1 LRVKTTA
8 TTSMRIASASRG
20 YLQAVLDK
28 DRTKAESITINLV
41 KQGWDMLEIFKVFSE
56 SQVQIGELWAK
67 NIITVADEHF
77 ATHIT
82 LDMISLV
89 GRSFGK
95 PRTMIGSVAVLSC
108 VEGEFHY
115 VGMKMLAE
123 ILASQG
129 WDVHF
134 IGQSLPIA
142 QVIQTL
148 KKSKKVFDIICL
160 SITIPFNLASL
171 IAAIHA
177 LREDPVIKRS
187 TIIVGGR
194 LFKSKKI
201 QKILLKGAGSSSSDS
216 ILADF
221 VTSNFDA
228 ALAFIAKH
236 QAKKRRRGRHVLDK

>member
-1 LRVKTTA
+1 MRVKTTA
-8 TTSMRIASASRG
+8 TTSMKIANASRG

-28 DRTKAESITINLV
+28 DRTKVESITINLI

-82 LDMISLV
+82 LDMISLI

-95 PRTMIGSVAVLSC
+95 PRTVIGSVAVLSC

-115 VGMKMLAE
+115 IGMKMLSE

-142 QVIQTL
+142 HVIQTL
-148 KKSKKVFDIICL
+148 KKSRKVFDIICL
-160 SITIPFNLASL
+160 SITIPFNLANL
-171 IAAIHA
+171 IAAIQT
-177 LREDPVIKRS
+177 LREDPLLKQT

-201 QKILLKGAGSSSSDS
+201 QRLLLKGTGNSNSDS

-221 VTSNFDA
+221 VTWNFDD

-236 QAKKRRRGRHVLDK
+236 QARKKRRHLLDK

>member
-1 LRVKTTA
+1 MRVKTTA
-8 TTSMRIASASRG
+8 TASMKIANASRG

-28 DRTKAESITINLV
+28 DRTKAESITINLI

-82 LDMISLV
+82 LDMISLI

-95 PRTMIGSVAVLSC
+95 PRTVIGSVAVLSC

-115 VGMKMLAE
+115 IGMKMLSE

-142 QVIQTL
+142 HVIQTL
-148 KKSKKVFDIICL
+148 KKSSKVFDIICL
-160 SITIPFNLASL
+160 SITIPFNLANL
-171 IAAIHA
+171 IAAIQA
-177 LREDPVIKRS
+177 LREDPVLKQT

-194 LFKSKKI
+194 LFRSKKI
-201 QKILLKGAGSSSSDS
+201 QKLLLKGAGNSGSDS
-216 ILADF
+216 FLANF
-221 VTSNFDA
+221 VTCNFDN

-236 QAKKRRRGRHVLDK
+236 QAKKRRHLLDK

>member
-1 LRVKTTA
+1 MK
-8 TTSMRIASASRG
+8 IANASRG

-28 DRTKAESITINLV
+28 DRTKAESITINLI

-82 LDMISLV
+82 LDMISLI
-89 GRSFGK
+89 GRSYGK
-95 PRTMIGSVAVLSC
+95 PRTVIGSVAFLSC

-115 VGMKMLAE
+115 IGMKMLSE
-123 ILASQG
+123 VLASQE

-142 QVIQTL
+142 HVIQTL
-148 KKSKKVFDIICL
+148 KKSRKVFDIICL
-160 SITIPFNLASL
+160 SITISFNLTSL
-171 IAAIHA
+171 ITAIQT
-177 LREDPVIKRS
+177 LREDPLLKQT

-194 LFKSKKI
+194 LFKSKKM
-201 QKILLKGAGSSSSDS
+201 QRLLLKGTGNSNSDS

-221 VTSNFDA
+221 VTWNFDD
-228 ALAFIAKH
+228 ALAFIAKL
-236 QAKKRRRGRHVLDK
+236 QARKRRRHLLDK